1 MTTLTDKVRA
11 TSKYDR
17 VGREVLLRADIVDGK
32 VVVTLDVARAASNG
46 TTVHASVIFGR
57 EALVSLR
64 DILPQFCSSVDDIVA
79 RQNTLIGVMKG
90 EQTNES

>member
-1 MTTLTDKVRA
+1 MTTLTDKFRA

-32 VVVTLDVARAASNG
+32 VVTFDVARAASNG
-46 TTVHASVIFGR
+46 TTVHASVSFGG

-64 DILPQFCSSVDDIVA
+64 HILPQFCSSVDDIVA